1 MQNVQEIIETIA
13 AQHATAKKV
22 GKKHF
27 IEFANELIQ
36 SLPAPKRRG
45 GTKPASAQTLHLREK
60 MAKLSGTFTVRQSA
74 EQENVEPVLVHN
86 VIKYLQAQGHS
97 ISEAGKAARIPGTR
111 GKNPTIWK
119 FGA

>member
-13 AQHATAKKV
+13 ATHASSKKV

-36 SLPAPKRRG
+36 HLPAPKRRG
-45 GTKPASAQTLHLREK
+45 GTKPASAQTIRLREK
-60 MAKLSGTFTVRQSA
+60 IAELSGTFTVRQIA
-74 EQENVEPVLVHN
+74 EQESVEPVLVQN

-97 ISEAGKAARIPGTR
+97 ISEAGKAIRIPGAR
-111 GKNPTIWK
+111 GKTPTLWK